1 MKILPLAAAFAL
13 VIFTASPA
21 RVAET
26 SVTPEDVLSMMAR
39 VPAVDRSGAKSYRW
53 DQVGDAKPI
62 AKAIAR
68 SAPSWS
74 AAAELTVYAVRE
86 GGLRACAAGDSDKQ
100 GQAHSF
106 GTWQISDKRVPVQVA
121 CDPMKA
127 APIWL
132 AIAASSRKDC
142 ADLPPE
148 EQLAE
153 LASGNCAHGRA
164 KARERAAMVAS
175 VLAGD

>member
-1 MKILPLAAAFAL
+1 MKKSFLGLAVSAVL
-13 VIFTASPA
+13 VAQAVRTS
-21 RVAET
+21 ET
-26 SVTPEDVLSMMAR
+26 PVSSDDVLSMMAR
-39 VPAVDRSGAKSYRW
+39 VPSIDRPGAKTYRW
-53 DQVGDAKPI
+53 DQVGDSKPI
-62 AKAIAR
+62 AKAIAHW
-68 SAPSWS
+68 APSDL

-100 GQAHSF
+100 GKAHSF
-106 GTWQISDKRVPVQVA
+106 GTWQISDKRAPVEIA

-132 AIAASSRKDC
+132 AIAAASRRDC
-142 ADLPPE
+142 AGLPPE

-164 KARERAAMVAS
+164 KARDRAAMVAK
-175 VLAGD
+175 VLSGD